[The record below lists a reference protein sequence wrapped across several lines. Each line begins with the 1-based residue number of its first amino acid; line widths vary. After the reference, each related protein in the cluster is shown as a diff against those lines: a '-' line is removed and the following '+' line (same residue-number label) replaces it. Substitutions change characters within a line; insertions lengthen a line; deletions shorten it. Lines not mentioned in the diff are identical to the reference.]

1 MLSLRSLCSLHD
13 TTAQIH
19 LLPLQDADTEKK
31 ADLILSTEL
40 ALEKFSCLTLQTTSL
55 ALSCLL
61 WLLQTHGPFYIS
73 SSEHLKFLC
82 EFCISK
88 YSDSYPRGNQLFQK
102 YGLLTDL
109 KKLNAIYVFKLNEY
123 IYWYV

>member
-1 MLSLRSLCSLHD
+1 MEI
-13 TTAQIH
+13 Q
-19 LLPLQDADTEKK
+19 ENK

-40 ALEKFSCLTLQTTSL
+40 ACVKLSCLILQTTSL

-61 WLLQTHGPFYIS
+61 WLLQTHEPFYIS
-73 SSEHLKFLC
+73 SSECLKFMC

-88 YSDSYPRGNQLFQK
+88 YCDSYSRGNQLFQK

-109 KKLNAIYVFKLNEY
+109 KKLNAIYVFKL
-123 IYWYV
+123 IYLLVSVKN

>member
-1 MLSLRSLCSLHD
+1 MQ
-13 TTAQIH
+13 TQG
-19 LLPLQDADTEKK
+19 KK

-40 ALEKFSCLTLQTTSL
+40 VRVEFSCLTLQTTSL

-61 WLLQTHGPFYIS
+61 WLLQTHEPFYIS
-73 SSEHLKFLC
+73 SSERLKFMC

-102 YGLLTDL
+102 YGFLTDL
-109 KKLNAIYVFKLNEY
+109 KKLNAIDVFKLNEY
-123 IYWYV
+123 IYWKV